1 MIKQID
7 NKLFK
12 EIFKSAMNNL
22 NNQYAMI
29 DALNV
34 FPVPDG
40 DTGTNMSMTFS
51 YGVKEMLQSHST
63 KVGDLAKVL
72 SKGLLMGAR
81 GNSGVILS
89 QIFRGFFQAV
99 EGKEV
104 ISVEDFVLGF
114 SNGSQVAYKAVM
126 KPVEGTILTV
136 IRESSEQIAE
146 YLSLNADMDFT
157 TYFTEFINYAKVS
170 LENTPNLLP
179 VLKEVGVVDSGGAGL
194 VIVLEGLAAAINGAA
209 IEVNDQSSSAS
220 EYMQKNTEN
229 AEFGYCTEFIVD
241 LNDRFKEIFD
251 ESILRANLDRI
262 GDSIVVVHDDD
273 IVKVHVHTLVPGDVL
288 NKCHQY
294 GEFIKLKIENMQ
306 FQHENLQDGVDYHD
320 DSEVNTIKDNNEK
333 EKYAIITVA
342 AGSGIIEVFKELN
355 VKHIISGGQTM
366 NPATEDFADVI
377 QNINAEQIIILPNN
391 SNIILAANQVKELFS
406 DLDIHVL
413 ETKSIPQGLAAC
425 IMFDP
430 DANLAENLAS
440 MNESIEATT
449 TAQVT
454 YAIKDTTFN
463 GLDIKENEFMG
474 ILEKNIVVSNPDK
487 ILTTK
492 ELLKQIINEDSEI
505 LTLIKGQDITAA
517 ELKEITD
524 YIDQEFNI
532 ELEVIHGEQPV
543 YSFIFGV

>member
-1 MIKQID
+1 MKQID